1 MAYIFH
7 NRRGQAY
14 ETSKFRTNH
23 SKINALH
30 GQSRNLFVFVG
41 ILVATS
47 ALGNLFGTYMIR
59 PIVNDVLNTGLD
71 QAYIQIG
78 IMALIFLV
86 GVLSTLGYTQLM
98 AVAAQK

>member
-1 MAYIFH
+1 MRPQNLGQTIQRLMHYMGNHAIF
-7 NRRGQAY
+7 
-14 ETSKFRTNH
+14 
-23 SKINALH
+23 
-30 GQSRNLFVFVG
+30 FVFVG

-86 GVLSTLGYTQLM
+86 GVLNPALFIEQFETLLQPIM
-98 AVAAQK
+98 R